1 MVNEMKKMKVTD
13 NTKMDEEKKDSQNN
27 WFQLL

>member
-27 WFQLL
+27 